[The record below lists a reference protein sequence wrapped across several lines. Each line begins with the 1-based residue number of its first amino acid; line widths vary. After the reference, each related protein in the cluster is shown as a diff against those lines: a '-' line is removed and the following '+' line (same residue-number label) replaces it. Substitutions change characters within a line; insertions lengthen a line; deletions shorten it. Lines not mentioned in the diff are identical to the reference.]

1 MIRNPIRKVL
11 SSMQAHR
18 VRALL
23 MGGQA
28 CVFYG
33 AAEFSR
39 DTDLVILADAGNLSR
54 LRCALKDLKAEV
66 IAVPPLRLQHLQR
79 GHAVHFRCRHPD
91 AFHMRVDVMSR
102 MRGVALFP
110 LLWARRTTVT
120 LPDGFGCDLVSLPDL
135 VRAKKTQRDKDWP
148 MIRRLVE
155 AHYFQHRERPTPA
168 LVRFW
173 LRECRTPE
181 LLVEIARAHRARC
194 LPLTRQ
200 RPLLEDAVAGRV
212 ADVERALRSEEDAE
226 RQRDRQYW
234 LPLRRQLERLRHALA
249 ARRGAAR
256 TPRRSSGTNR

>member
-1 MIRNPIRKVL
+1 
-11 SSMQAHR
+11 MQAHR

-54 LRCALKDLKAEV
+54 LRRALTELEADV
-66 IAVPPLRLQHLQR
+66 IAVPPLRLEHLRR

-102 MRGVALFP
+102 MRGVAPFSA
-110 LLWARRTTVT
+110 LWARHTTIT
-120 LPDGFGCDLVSLPDL
+120 LPDGFSCDLVSLPDL

-155 AHYFQHRERPTPA
+155 AHYFEHRDHPTPPH
-168 LVRFW
+168 VRFW
-173 LRECRTPE
+173 LQEFRTPE
-181 LLVEIARAHRARC
+181 LLVEVARTHRARC
-194 LPLTRQ
+194 LRLARQ
-200 RPLLEDAVAGRV
+200 RPLLEDAAAGRV
-212 ADVERALRSEEDAE
+212 AAVERALSKEEAAE
-226 RQRDRQYW
+226 RQSDRQYW
-234 LPLRRQLERLRHALA
+234 LPLRRELEHLRH
-249 ARRGAAR
+249 RRVAPSGA
-256 TPRRSSGTNR
+256 TPRRRRSRTNG